1 MNESI
6 LVVDDDTEVRETLS
20 SVLLDEGYLV
30 EAVKSGKDAIRASE
44 TAYFDVAL
52 IDMELPDMKGIEIL
66 RRLKEKQPGMV
77 RIIITGFPSLENAV
91 KAVNEG
97 AHGYVL
103 KPFNM
108 AELLKMIRKRLDE
121 KATEY
126 LHMRTE
132 MEKNTVF
139 SHLCIRYYNVA
150 GLLPARLSCRLLC
163 SFRILHELWSCVSF
177 QKRMESRLYA
187 VASAP
192 APPSTAWL
200 LPLRLRVLPQ
210 WDRP

>member
-1 MNESI
+1 LNESI

-30 EAVKSGKDAIRASE
+30 EAVKSGKEAIRASE

-121 KATEY
+121 KAVEY
-126 LHMRTE
+126 LHIRTE

-139 SHLCIRYYNVA
+139 SEQFKKPKGSMFTR
-150 GLLPARLSCRLLC
+150 
-163 SFRILHELWSCVSF
+163 
-177 QKRMESRLYA
+177 
-187 VASAP
+187 
-192 APPSTAWL
+192 
-200 LPLRLRVLPQ
+200 
-210 WDRP
+210 

>member
-1 MNESI
+1 LNESI

-20 SVLLDEGYLV
+20 SVLLDEGYFV
-30 EAVKSGKDAIRASE
+30 EAVKSGKEAIRASE

-77 RIIITGFPSLENAV
+77 KIIITGFPSLENAV

-108 AELLKMIRKRLDE
+108 SELLKMIRKRLDE
-121 KATEY
+121 KAVEY
-126 LHMRTE
+126 LHIRTE

-139 SHLCIRYYNVA
+139 SEQFKKPKGSMFTR
-150 GLLPARLSCRLLC
+150 
-163 SFRILHELWSCVSF
+163 
-177 QKRMESRLYA
+177 
-187 VASAP
+187 
-192 APPSTAWL
+192 
-200 LPLRLRVLPQ
+200 
-210 WDRP
+210 

>member
-1 MNESI
+1 LNESI

-20 SVLLDEGYLV
+20 SVLLDEGYFV
-30 EAVKSGKDAIRASE
+30 EAVKSGKEAIRASE

-77 RIIITGFPSLENAV
+77 KIIITGFPSLENAV

-108 AELLKMIRKRLDE
+108 SELLKMIRKRLDE
-121 KATEY
+121 KAVEY
-126 LHMRTE
+126 LHIRTE
-132 MEKNTVF
+132 MEKNAVF
-139 SHLCIRYYNVA
+139 SEQFKKPKGSMFTR
-150 GLLPARLSCRLLC
+150 
-163 SFRILHELWSCVSF
+163 
-177 QKRMESRLYA
+177 
-187 VASAP
+187 
-192 APPSTAWL
+192 
-200 LPLRLRVLPQ
+200 
-210 WDRP
+210 

>member
-30 EAVKSGKDAIRASE
+30 EAVKSGKEAIRASE

-103 KPFNM
+103 KPFSM

-139 SHLCIRYYNVA
+139 SEQFKKPKGSMFTR
-150 GLLPARLSCRLLC
+150 
-163 SFRILHELWSCVSF
+163 
-177 QKRMESRLYA
+177 
-187 VASAP
+187 
-192 APPSTAWL
+192 
-200 LPLRLRVLPQ
+200 
-210 WDRP
+210 

>member
-30 EAVKSGKDAIRASE
+30 EAVKSGKEAIRASE

-77 RIIITGFPSLENAV
+77 KIIITGFPSLENAV

-108 AELLKMIRKRLDE
+108 SELLKMIRKRLDE
-121 KATEY
+121 KAAEC
-126 LHMRTE
+126 LHIRME
-132 MEKNTVF
+132 MEKNTLF
-139 SHLCIRYYNVA
+139 SEQFKKPKGSIFTR
-150 GLLPARLSCRLLC
+150 
-163 SFRILHELWSCVSF
+163 
-177 QKRMESRLYA
+177 
-187 VASAP
+187 
-192 APPSTAWL
+192 
-200 LPLRLRVLPQ
+200 
-210 WDRP
+210 

>member
-1 MNESI
+1 
-6 LVVDDDTEVRETLS
+6 
-20 SVLLDEGYLV
+20 
-30 EAVKSGKDAIRASE
+30 
-44 TAYFDVAL
+44 
-52 IDMELPDMKGIEIL
+52 MELPDMKGIEIL

-121 KATEY
+121 KAVEY
-126 LHMRTE
+126 LHIRTE

-139 SHLCIRYYNVA
+139 SEQFKKPKGSMFTR
-150 GLLPARLSCRLLC
+150 
-163 SFRILHELWSCVSF
+163 
-177 QKRMESRLYA
+177 
-187 VASAP
+187 
-192 APPSTAWL
+192 
-200 LPLRLRVLPQ
+200 
-210 WDRP
+210 